1 MNKKKKSTTFTRSS
15 SHSLKFSNKG
25 KLEDS
30 QVFLT
35 EYRRILQ
42 LIVDDLWENGITV
55 GDIVFDISKN
65 KLYCPSVLPNDYTK
79 KYDSFF
85 TIRMLQCV
93 GKQACGMINAA
104 TKKRSKQLYMLK
116 KLQKEGEDTRKL
128 QRKIDTQAL
137 VKPDCSNANAEL
149 DSRFIDFKE
158 ESPKFDMFVK
168 VRIAPRISFN
178 LPILHNKVSRKWL
191 SKGELRPSVRLTD
204 NSLILIFA
212 IPKVE
217 KRKEGRVLGCDQ
229 GMLTVAS
236 FSDSQ
241 ITNPCLHG
249 HTLSSIQNKLAR
261 RVSDSKRF
269 KEAQEHRKNYI
280 NWSLKQI
287 NFSETKELRLEKIQ
301 DLRKGKR
308 TSKSLK
314 HWTYTLIKQK
324 LMSISEEE
332 GFQFTEVPN
341 EFRSQRCSSCGWVR
355 KANRKGKTFK
365 CNKCGF
371 ATDADLNAASN
382 LELDLF
388 EVPWWVRS
396 KKINLKGFYWNSD
409 NLFTESWEPI
419 VPNTNK
425 AIIDDN
431 KCL

>member
-1 MNKKKKSTTFTRSS
+1 
-15 SHSLKFSNKG
+15 
-25 KLEDS
+25 
-30 QVFLT
+30 
-35 EYRRILQ
+35 
-42 LIVDDLWENGITV
+42 
-55 GDIVFDISKN
+55 
-65 KLYCPSVLPNDYTK
+65 
-79 KYDSFF
+79 
-85 TIRMLQCV
+85 MLQCV

-104 TKKRSKQLYMLK
+104 TKKRSKQLYMLN

-128 QRKIDTQAL
+128 QRKIDIQPL
-137 VKPDCSNANAEL
+137 VKPNASNANAEL
-149 DSRFIDFKE
+149 DSRFVDFKE
-158 ESPKFDMFVK
+158 ETSKFDMFVR
-168 VRIAPRISFN
+168 VRIAPIKSFN

-204 NSLILIFA
+204 QSIVLIFA

-217 KRKEGRVLGCDQ
+217 KRKEGRILGCDQ
-229 GMLTVAS
+229 GSLTIAS

-241 ITNPCLHG
+241 VTQPCLHG
-249 HTLSSIQNKLAR
+249 HTLSSIQSKLAR

-269 KEAQEHRKNYI
+269 KEAQEHRENYI
-280 NWSLKQI
+280 NWSIKQI
-287 NFSETKELRLEKIQ
+287 NFSETKELRLEKIVN
-301 DLRKGKR
+301 LRKGKR
-308 TSKSLK
+308 TSQNLK

-324 LMSISEEE
+324 LIRISEEE
-332 GFQFTEVPN
+332 GFQFIEVPN

-371 ATDADLNAASN
+371 TADADLNAASN

-396 KKINLKGFYWNSD
+396 MKINLKGFYWTLD
-409 NLFTESWEPI
+409 NLFSESWEPI

-425 AIIDDN
+425 AVIGNN